1 MATGNAAGV
10 GGVFSQSTKLLHP
23 TTKPAKTQ
31 SWQDKNAAALARG
44 TIPRPLL
51 ALQATHNNP
60 TIFYKKDENDSCT
73 LFKVGFHL
81 SYTIMCDCLTNRYRE
96 NMGSDPIMDFGL
108 IPN

>member
-1 MATGNAAGV
+1 MFVYSLVQLEPPEQSCYNLHPNASSNMVLPSTEPHGGNAAGV

-60 TIFYKKDENDSCT
+60 TIF
-73 LFKVGFHL
+73 L
-81 SYTIMCDCLTNRYRE
+81 
-96 NMGSDPIMDFGL
+96 
-108 IPN
+108 